1 MERSNLVK
9 YYLSIAPITDM
20 FTKSILS
27 RDNYI
32 KAEVFLA
39 EKYCIK
45 KGNLYRLNNLT
56 NTPKRGIDMIP
67 GKGVNDDRKVDNQ
80 IRCISEVSKEN

>member
-1 MERSNLVK
+1 MERSNLEK

-56 NTPKRGIDMIP
+56 NTLKRGIDMIP
-67 GKGVNDDRKVDNQ
+67 GKEVNNDGKDDNQ